1 MDFLSILIESD
12 AKISMFMKEEKMEKS
27 NKGCTF
33 YSNDMKCITVTLPY
47 YFKDIFLYQICSS
60 SSSIKVLYVYGLVL
74 WV

>member
-1 MDFLSILIESD
+1 MDFLSIIESD
-12 AKISMFMKEEKMEKS
+12 AKLSMFMKEEKMEKS

-60 SSSIKVLYVYGLVL
+60 SSIKVYVYGLVL